1 MRTLLPKDQETIV
14 ALSTPRGSGAIGVI
28 RLSGNNA
35 VKITDAIA
43 KLSSL
48 QHLTDQPT
56 HTIHHGFVV
65 NANGER
71 LDEVLFSLM
80 KAPKTFTGQDTVE
93 ISCHNNQFIIDNIL
107 QAAIVAG
114 ARHAGPGEFTM
125 RGFLHGKFDLVQAEA
140 INEIIHAPAEKILQ
154 GALAQLKGSLSE
166 RFVTVEGLIV
176 ELLTLC
182 EASFEFLEEEQRDL
196 DFAAITQ
203 GKITAILGIIEET
216 KKHFSIQQHLKN
228 GIRIA
233 LIGSVNAGKSSL
245 FNALLGNDRAIVTEV
260 AGTTRD
266 SIEANLYKDGYF
278 WLLVDTAGLRKTG
291 DFIEQQGIERSY
303 AQALQADVVLLVIDG
318 SRAPTLEEQ
327 AMYTTMVDQYGSKT
341 IVILNKN
348 DLALNNTVAALVEHL
363 MPLTVSTTT
372 HTGIHTLE
380 TAIKQKIEQLF
391 SLQQT
396 TFVLSQRQFN
406 CLREIEQKLLY
417 IASSL
422 ADQVQ
427 YELVAYE
434 LKDLLEKVCE
444 LTGKHISEE
453 VLDTVFSKFCVGK

>member
-28 RLSGNNA
+28 RLSGMNA
-35 VKITDAIA
+35 IEITDTIA
-43 KLSSL
+43 LLSSGQKL
-48 QHLTDQPT
+48 ASKPT
-56 HTIHHGFVV
+56 HSIHHGFVV
-65 NANGER
+65 NSDGKR

-93 ISCHNNQFIIDNIL
+93 ISCHNNQLIIENIL
-107 QAAIVAG
+107 QAAIAAG
-114 ARHAGPGEFTM
+114 ARNAGPGEFTM
-125 RGFLHGKFDLVQAEA
+125 RGFLNGKFDLTQAEA

-166 RFVTVEGLIV
+166 RFIAIENLVV

-196 DFAAITQ
+196 DFTKITQ
-203 GKITAILGIIEET
+203 GKIAAILEIIEET

-228 GIRIA
+228 GIRVA

-245 FNALLGNDRAIVTEV
+245 FNALLGNDRAIVTPV

-266 SIEANLYKDGYF
+266 SIEASLYKEGYF
-278 WLLVDTAGLRKTG
+278 WLLVDTAGLRQTG
-291 DFIEQQGIERSY
+291 DFIEQEGIKRSY
-303 AQALQADVVLLVIDG
+303 DQALLADVILLVID
-318 SRAPTLEEQ
+318 SNRQPTLEESEIYSK
-327 AMYTTMVDQYGSKT
+327 MLVLYPTKT
-341 IVILNKN
+341 IIVLNKS
-348 DLALNNTVAALVEHL
+348 DLHFNNKII
-363 MPLTVSTTT
+363 PLIKHHTSITVSTTKK
-372 HTGIHTLE
+372 TGIIELE
-380 TAIKQKIEQLF
+380 SAIKHKIDQLF

-406 CLREIEQKLLY
+406 CLDEIEQKLLY

-422 ADQVQ
+422 ANQIQ

-434 LKDLLEKVCE
+434 LKDLLEKVCQ

-453 VLDTVFSKFCVGK
+453 VLDVVFSKFCVGK

>member
-14 ALSTPRGSGAIGVI
+14 ALSTPRGSGAIGII
-28 RLSGNNA
+28 RLSG
-35 VKITDAIA
+35 VDAINVADTIA
-43 KLSSL
+43 KLSSAQQL
-48 QHLTDQPT
+48 IDQPS
-56 HTIHHGFVV
+56 HTIHHGFIV
-65 NANGER
+65 NTAGER

-80 KAPKTFTGQDTVE
+80 RAPKTFTGQDTVE

-107 QAAIVAG
+107 QAAIAAG

-125 RGFLHGKFDLVQAEA
+125 RGFLHGKFDLIQAEA

-154 GALAQLKGSLSE
+154 GALAQLKGSLSQ
-166 RFVTVEGLIV
+166 RMVTVETLVV

-203 GKITAILGIIEET
+203 DKITTILAIIEET

-245 FNALLGNDRAIVTEV
+245 FNTLLGNDRAIVTEV

-278 WLLVDTAGLRKTG
+278 WLLVDTAGLRQTG

-303 AQALQADVVLLVIDG
+303 AQALQADVILLVIDS
-318 SRAPTLEEQ
+318 SRTPTPEEK
-327 AMYTTMVDQYGSKT
+327 AMYTTMLEQYPTKT
-341 IVILNKN
+341 IVVLNKS
-348 DLALNNTVAALVEHL
+348 DLPSSPEIIALTSHNA
-363 MPLTVSTTT
+363 PLSVSTTT
-372 HTGIHTLE
+372 HTGIDTLE
-380 TAIKQKIEQLF
+380 SAIKQKIEQLF

-396 TFVLSQRQFN
+396 TFVLSHRQFN

-427 YELVAYE
+427 YEIVAYE

-444 LTGKHISEE
+444 LTGKRISEN